1 MNKFQIFAEKSN
13 SWPFIEARQIT
24 KMLAGNAPKKGY
36 VLFETGYGPSGLP
49 HIGTFGEV
57 ARTTWV
63 RNAFAEISDIPT
75 KLFAFSDDL
84 DGLRK
89 VPENVP
95 NQKMITSYLGQPLT
109 SIPDPFETHESFGA
123 HNNAK
128 LRTFL
133 DKFGFDYEF
142 KSSTEL
148 YKSGR
153 FDVIL
158 LKLLDCYDAVMDVML
173 PTLGNERRAT
183 YSPFL
188 PICPKTGLV
197 LQVPIIEKK
206 VDSGTIIY
214 KDPKTAQLIE
224 HPVTGGHCKL
234 QWKPD
239 WAMRWA
245 ALGVNYEMSGKDL
258 TDSVTQSS
266 EICKILGGNPPVGFN
281 YELFLDEKGEKI
293 SKSKGNGL
301 SVDEWLTYAPP
312 ESLSNFMFGKPKTAK
327 RLYFDVIPR
336 QVDEYLRHLVAYDN
350 QEDKKRIENPVWH
363 IHHGKPPAESKHI
376 SFNILLNLA
385 SVCHSEDKNVL
396 WHFISRY
403 RPAANSS
410 NSPFLDELVT
420 HAISYYRDFVKPNK
434 KYRIP
439 SEEECSALRDLVL
452 QLQKLP
458 EGSSAEEIQ
467 TAIYSVGKDYQYN
480 ELRDWFRSL
489 YEILLGQSDG
499 PRIGSFIA
507 LYGIAETID
516 LIETVLN
523 KEKANS

>member
-1 MNKFQIFAEKSN
+1 M
-13 SWPFIEARQIT
+13 
-24 KMLAGNAPKKGY
+24 
-36 VLFETGYGPSGLP
+36 P

-158 LKLLDCYDAVMDVML
+158 LKLLECYDAVMDVML

-197 LQVPIIEKK
+197 LQVPITERN

-214 KDPKTAQLIE
+214 KDPKFFIMINL
-224 HPVTGGHCKL
+224 
-234 QWKPD
+234 
-239 WAMRWA
+239 
-245 ALGVNYEMSGKDL
+245 
-258 TDSVTQSS
+258 
-266 EICKILGGNPPVGFN
+266 
-281 YELFLDEKGEKI
+281 LFHK
-293 SKSKGNGL
+293 
-301 SVDEWLTYAPP
+301 V
-312 ESLSNFMFGKPKTAK
+312 
-327 RLYFDVIPR
+327 
-336 QVDEYLRHLVAYDN
+336 
-350 QEDKKRIENPVWH
+350 
-363 IHHGKPPAESKHI
+363 
-376 SFNILLNLA
+376 
-385 SVCHSEDKNVL
+385 
-396 WHFISRY
+396 
-403 RPAANSS
+403 
-410 NSPFLDELVT
+410 
-420 HAISYYRDFVKPNK
+420 
-434 KYRIP
+434 
-439 SEEECSALRDLVL
+439 
-452 QLQKLP
+452 
-458 EGSSAEEIQ
+458 
-467 TAIYSVGKDYQYN
+467 
-480 ELRDWFRSL
+480 
-489 YEILLGQSDG
+489 
-499 PRIGSFIA
+499 
-507 LYGIAETID
+507 
-516 LIETVLN
+516 
-523 KEKANS
+523 